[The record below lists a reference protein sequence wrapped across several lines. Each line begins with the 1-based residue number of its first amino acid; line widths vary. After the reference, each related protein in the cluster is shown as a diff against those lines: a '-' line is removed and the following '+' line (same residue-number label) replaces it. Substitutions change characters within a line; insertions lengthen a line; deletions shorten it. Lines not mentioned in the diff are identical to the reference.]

1 MQSQRPVC
9 NVYTVAVYTWHQG
22 HAPPKANKGAI
33 ISFAPS
39 PQAPFPESY
48 PPVRFA
54 SRDVVRLE
62 EPKIEET
69 RNKLIVQI
77 NADKAQ
83 LRSIEDKILYMLFTS
98 EGNILDNE
106 QLILTLNESKVWW
119 RGGRRDLGR
128 RCRSFWAVVSC

>member
-1 MQSQRPVC
+1 MSRRRL
-9 NVYTVAVYTWHQG
+9 TVLSVG
-22 HAPPKANKGAI
+22 
-33 ISFAPS
+33 
-39 PQAPFPESY
+39 
-48 PPVRFA
+48 
-54 SRDVVRLE
+54 RDVVRLE

-106 QLILTLNESKVWW
+106 QLILTLNESKVCVAPAPAGTMA
-119 RGGRRDLGR
+119 RITACLL
-128 RCRSFWAVVSC
+128 